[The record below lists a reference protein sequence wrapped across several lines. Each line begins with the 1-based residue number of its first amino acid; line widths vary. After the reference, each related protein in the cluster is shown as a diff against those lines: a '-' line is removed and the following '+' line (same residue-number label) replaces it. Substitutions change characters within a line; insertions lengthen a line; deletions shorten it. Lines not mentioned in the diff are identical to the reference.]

1 MGYDNAPKAMHRV
14 VPHLLILMLATA
26 GCAPSPPS
34 GEAPP
39 ADVPA
44 APPCPPAAEVVD
56 SRMSLREAMDG
67 LQVPAELAARMA
79 LLEVRHLGFD
89 GRIHRGQLVCD
100 RSVAGDLALVFER
113 LLADSFPIE
122 RVVPIAAYGWDDER
136 SMQANN
142 TSCFNYRSVL
152 DSGTLSEHAKG
163 RAIDINPRYNPFVHP
178 RKPVAPANGV
188 YDPGLQGTITERS
201 PAVRHFRHIGW
212 KWGGGW
218 RSAKDYQHFSWNGR

>member
-1 MGYDNAPKAMHRV
+1 MHRA
-14 VPHLLILMLATA
+14 VPYLLFLMLATA
-26 GCAPSPPS
+26 GCTPSTPT

-39 ADVPA
+39 AGTPA
-44 APPCPPAAEVVD
+44 TLPCPPEIEVVD
-56 SRMSLREAMDG
+56 SQLSLREAMAGAD
-67 LQVPAELAARMA
+67 VPDSIARRMT

-152 DSGTLSEHAKG
+152 DSDTLSEHAKG
-163 RAIDINPRYNPFVHP
+163 RAIDINPRFNPALRP
-178 RKPVAPANGV
+178 EKPLEPANGV
-188 YDPGLQGTITERS
+188 YDTTLPGTITPHS
-201 PAVRHFRHIGW
+201 AVVRHFEAIGW
-212 KWGGGW
+212 KWGGDW
-218 RSAKDYQHFSWNGR
+218 RSAKDYQHFSWNGK

>member
-1 MGYDNAPKAMHRV
+1 MHRV

-67 LQVPAELAARMA
+67 LQMPAELAARMA

-212 KWGGGW
+212 KWGGEW

>member
-1 MGYDNAPKAMHRV
+1 MHRV

-212 KWGGGW
+212 KWGGEW

>member
-1 MGYDNAPKAMHRV
+1 MHRV